1 MKQHYQN
8 PMVNK
13 ALKILEE
20 LSADEKIRELAERRE
35 KVLRDE
41 AMFLNE
47 AKKIGRLEE
56 KKEIAIK
63 LLKKNL
69 LPIEQIADLT
79 GLDIQEIEKLRL
91 LISEPGES
99 S

>member
-20 LSADEKIRELAERRE
+20 LSADEKIREMAERRE

-47 AKKIGRLEE
+47 AKKSG
-56 KKEIAIK
+56 KKEIAIR
-63 LLKKNL
+63 LLKMNL
-69 LPIEQIADLT
+69 LTIEQIAEATDLK
-79 GLDIQEIEKLRL
+79 IREITELKT
-91 LISEPGES
+91 LISKSDQPS
-99 S
+99 